1 MQQISQLGDL
11 AKGLRTPREFD
22 LKAIGIWLQNFHRIG
37 KTDSWRAQ
45 TKSCA
50 HQDPEERSSDPTREW
65 ARLACECPGV
75 SGGGM
80 GWQWLPWG
88 HRHWIQ
94 QSLHKSFWRRS
105 PLLPL
110 PYHREGTQPHL
121 LTENWIKDL
130 LSMAPNGPDSPTAS
144 LSHQEGST
152 SLLSLSIRGKTEWK
166 PQLQKTNQPDYLHY
180 SLV

>member
-130 LSMAPNGPDSPTAS
+130 LSMALPIRTRPSF
-144 LSHQEGST
+144 
-152 SLLSLSIRGKTEWK
+152 LLSRSLPSGRFHKPFILIHQREDRMETTITE
-166 PQLQKTNQPDYLHY
+166 N
-180 SLV
+180 